1 MKSRLPLAVNDG
13 NFTVEGE
20 LVFSINDVQNMPPVF
35 SGSMTG
41 VVNEDDP
48 VGTVVLTVKASDGDT
63 GNARRIVY
71 SLASNPNGYFVIDP
85 DTGVIRVCWRLFNT

>member
-1 MKSRLPLAVNDG
+1 
-13 NFTVEGE
+13 
-20 LVFSINDVQNMPPVF
+20 MPPVF

-85 DTGVIRVCWRLFNT
+85 DTGVIRVCYGLFKYIFLKFLLGYEINCYIKISQQKN